1 MNKARRKELSKA
13 IDMLYE
19 ALNIIESVS
28 IEEGDAYDNLPESL
42 QDSDRGQAMQD
53 YIDIMDD
60 AYSTIEDSIT
70 ILEEVIG

>member
-70 ILEEVIG
+70 NLEEVIG